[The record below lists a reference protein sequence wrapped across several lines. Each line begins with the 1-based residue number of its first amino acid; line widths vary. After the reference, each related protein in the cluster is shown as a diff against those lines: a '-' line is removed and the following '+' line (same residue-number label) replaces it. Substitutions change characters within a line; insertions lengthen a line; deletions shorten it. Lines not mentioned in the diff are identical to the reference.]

1 MNLALRRLIMFGAP
15 LVLGVLLITHPVVV
29 SQFTPRTLA
38 IYGLLPVADW
48 WLTIHVLLLPL
59 FFFIALAAF
68 LLTQG
73 VHGAAATISRVA
85 LGVFA
90 ICYPAFDTLIG
101 ISIGTLVRF
110 AVGLAANQQSVVE
123 QALDTFLHSP
133 VAALFALLGE
143 LGWFVGILAAVLAL
157 SSRATSRLLVTIL
170 VFIAA
175 LFEAWSL
182 LGELVAYLP
191 LWMWWVGTIAISI
204 LLGLALRPHL
214 MAGLL
219 TMAAFLLSNS
229 HIPPFGPLAMA
240 CFFLAVLQYEI
251 LRSKSASV
259 ESVAQP
265 TLEVSG

>member
-15 LVLGVLLITHPVVV
+15 LVLGVLLMTHPVVV

-38 IYGLLPVADW
+38 FYGLLPVANW

-59 FFFIALAAF
+59 FYLIALATF

-73 VHGAAATISRVA
+73 VHGAAATVSRVA
-85 LGVFA
+85 LAVFA

-101 ISIGTLVRF
+101 ISTGTLVQF
-110 AVGLAANQQSVVE
+110 ALGLAANQQSVVE
-123 QALDTFLHSP
+123 QALDAFLHSP

-157 SSRATSRLLVTIL
+157 SSRATSRLIITFLVS
-170 VFIAA
+170 IAA

-182 LGELVAYLP
+182 LGELLVYLP
-191 LWMWWVGTIAISI
+191 LWMWWGGTISISV
-204 LLGLALRPHL
+204 LLGLVLRPHL

-240 CFFLAVLQYEI
+240 CFFLAALQYEI
-251 LRSKSASV
+251 LRSKSASAEQV
-259 ESVAQP
+259 VQP
-265 TLEVSG
+265 TLEVPG